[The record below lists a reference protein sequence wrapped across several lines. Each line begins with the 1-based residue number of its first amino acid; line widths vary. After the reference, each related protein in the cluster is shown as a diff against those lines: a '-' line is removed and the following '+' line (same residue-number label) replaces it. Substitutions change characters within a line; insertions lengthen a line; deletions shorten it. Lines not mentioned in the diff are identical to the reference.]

1 MYLASVYLYPNT
13 IDVFTNSLVSS
24 QERFRKVY
32 NRNLKI
38 YRSTDNRIEVRVKNG
53 DQRAANIGD
62 NALVFTLVA
71 LDTQK
76 LVLKK
81 DCVVRDGQLGIGFV
95 DLTKDDLLKL
105 EEGFYQYNLSLE
117 TRDIVESGQHDY
129 LVTAKKPLYVDSQFA
144 AISNVEVV
152 GDLDG
157 EFRPSVEILEFTYVN
172 PIGLGEPESTF
183 FFSSIMDASP
193 LTSTPQSLHTF
204 QMYFTDYTG
213 RVDIEASLD
222 PQGATPKTWTV
233 VKTFEFE
240 DETTG
245 TVYENVQ
252 GKYNWFRVRHFPT
265 NVSLPRDGPINVFGT
280 LDKILYR

>member
-1 MYLASVYLYPNT
+1 MYLTSVYLYPNT
-13 IDVFTNSLVSS
+13 IDVFTNTVVAS

-38 YRSTDNRIEVRVKNG
+38 YRSADNRIEVRVKNG

-62 NALVFTLVA
+62 RALVFTLVA

-81 DCVVRDGQLGIGFV
+81 DCVVRDTQQGIAFV

-117 TRDIVESGQHDY
+117 SRDILESSNLDYRVVE
-129 LVTAKKPLYVDSQFA
+129 KKPLYVDSQFGA
-144 AISNVEVV
+144 VSNVEVV
-152 GDLDG
+152 GDVNG
-157 EFRPSVEILEFTYVN
+157 EAKPSVEILEFTYVN
-172 PIGLGEPESTF
+172 PIGLSEPEPTF

-204 QMYFTDYTG
+204 QFYLTDYTG
-213 RVDIEASLD
+213 KVDIEASLD
-222 PQGATPKTWTV
+222 PQGASPKTWTV
-233 VKTFEFE
+233 VSSFELE
-240 DETTG
+240 EETTG
-245 TVYENVQ
+245 TVYENVV
-252 GKYNWFRVRHFPT
+252 GKYNWFRIRHFPT
-265 NVSLPRDGPINVFGT
+265 NIELPRDNPIVIPGT
-280 LDKILYR
+280 VDKVLYR

>member
-24 QERFRKVY
+24 QERFNKVY

-38 YRSTDNRIEVRVKNG
+38 YRSTDNRIEIRVKNG

-71 LDTQK
+71 LDSQK
-76 LVLKK
+76 LVMKK
-81 DCVVRDGQLGIGFV
+81 DCVVRDSQLGIAFV
-95 DLTKDDLLKL
+95 ELTKRDMLEL

-129 LVTAKKPLYVDSQFA
+129 LVSAKKPLYVDSQFA

-152 GDLDG
+152 GDLNG
-157 EFRPSVEILEFTYVN
+157 EVKPSVEILEFIYVN

-183 FFSSIMDASP
+183 FFSSIMDANP

-204 QMYFTDYTG
+204 QFYFTDYTG

-222 PQGATPKTWTV
+222 PQGATPKTWSM
-233 VKTFEFE
+233 VKTFEIEE
-240 DETTG
+240 DTTG
-245 TVYENVQ
+245 TVYENVV
-252 GKYNWFRVRHFPT
+252 GKYTWFRVRHFPT
-265 NVSLPRDGPINVFGT
+265 NIELPRGNPIIISGT